1 VPRLLNAAKPPQWSA
16 GLVKGHFWCSFAGI
30 LISYLALLVGGV
42 GEGILLN
49 DPKNSFSQVMR
60 STLMPLRSDTLGD
73 LLIVIGTICFLL
85 NFTLLLLR
93 HCCRCWAEYSAQT
106 EKERA

>member
-1 VPRLLNAAKPPQWSA
+1 
-16 GLVKGHFWCSFAGI
+16 
-30 LISYLALLVGGV
+30 
-42 GEGILLN
+42 
-49 DPKNSFSQVMR
+49 
-60 STLMPLRSDTLGD
+60 MPLRSDTLGD